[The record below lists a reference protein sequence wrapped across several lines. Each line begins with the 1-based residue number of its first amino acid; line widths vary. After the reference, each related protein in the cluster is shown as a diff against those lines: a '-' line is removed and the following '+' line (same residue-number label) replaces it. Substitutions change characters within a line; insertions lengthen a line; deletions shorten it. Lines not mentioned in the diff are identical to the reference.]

1 MALENFRL
9 RVFRTVAQTQGFR
22 RAAETLF
29 LTQPAVTLQI
39 KALEEEVGTQLFDRT
54 GHQIALTR
62 AGRVLLGYADRLH
75 ELAEEAEREVANLR
89 GEYLG
94 ELPIGAST
102 TIAQYVLPRLIG
114 EFLAGNAGV
123 RPAILGANTEVV
135 LKKVA
140 DCSLAVGLVEGPA
153 MRRDLHVEPFL
164 TDVLTLIVPPRHE
177 FSDSSE
183 VRASSLQSE
192 PLILRENGSGTRRI
206 VERALKRAGVNL
218 KRLHVAMELDS
229 TEAIKSAVEAGLGVG
244 FVPRRA
250 TRKEIELGTL
260 REIRVEGLDLKRE
273 FSLVYRRS
281 PEPEGP
287 ARAFVE
293 FLRALRSRSSY
304 KGMREAD
311 NQ

>member
-1 MALENFRL
+1 MPLENFRL
-9 RVFRTVAQTQGFR
+9 RVFRTVAQTGGFR
-22 RAAETLF
+22 KAAETLF

-39 KALEEEVGTQLFDRT
+39 KALEEEVGTQLFDRA
-54 GHQIALTR
+54 GQRIELTR
-62 AGRVLLGYADRLH
+62 AGRVLQGYAERLQ
-75 ELAEEAEREVANLR
+75 ELAGEAEREVAKLR

-94 ELPIGAST
+94 ELRIGAST

-114 EFLAGNAGV
+114 EFLEANAGI

-135 LKKVA
+135 LNNVG
-140 DCSLAVGLVEGPA
+140 DGSLAVGLVEGPA

-177 FSDSSE
+177 FGEGGGE
-183 VRASSLQSE
+183 VRASSLQGE

-206 VERALKRAGVNL
+206 VERALKRAGLNL
-218 KRLHVAMELDS
+218 KKLRVAMELDS

-260 REIRVEGLDLKRE
+260 REIAVDGLDLERE

-287 ARAFVE
+287 AAAFVE
-293 FLRALRSRSSY
+293 FLRALRGRSMASGGSR
-304 KGMREAD
+304 G
-311 NQ
+311 